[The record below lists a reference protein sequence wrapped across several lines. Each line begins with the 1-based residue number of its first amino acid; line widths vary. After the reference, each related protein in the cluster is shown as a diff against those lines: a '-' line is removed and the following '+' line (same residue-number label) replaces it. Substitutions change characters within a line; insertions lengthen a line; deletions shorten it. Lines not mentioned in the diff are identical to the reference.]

1 MAFVAMRLLD
11 ELAMRIGV
19 DGIVISQL
27 SFLSFFFREDHVRI
41 PGIEASHLCRARL
54 HVNIGQENTPDVV
67 YKMLPRLLAG
77 NRKV

>member
-1 MAFVAMRLLD
+1 MGSLSHNSLFSLFLEKRLWY
-11 ELAMRIGV
+11 
-19 DGIVISQL
+19 
-27 SFLSFFFREDHVRI
+27 HVRI

>member
-1 MAFVAMRLLD
+1 MDRYLTTLFSL
-11 ELAMRIGV
+11 
-19 DGIVISQL
+19 
-27 SFLSFFFREDHVRI
+27 FFFREDHVRI

>member
-1 MAFVAMRLLD
+1 
-11 ELAMRIGV
+11 MRI
-19 DGIVISQL
+19 L
-27 SFLSFFFREDHVRI
+27 
-41 PGIEASHLCRARL
+41 GIEASHLCRARL